1 MEELTDDVILKRII
15 LDIPENSRFYQ
26 REYIEK
32 YQKEQA
38 EDKMLDEENNDEEEE
53 ETTEQN
59 SDEDI
64 DIFLDRDINFDK
76 TIAKAWIDAS
86 KRKNDRVDWSGQDIK
101 NDYDPYFATSAA
113 DEMSSCKIFPK
124 LIFGKVVKLRFYIYM
139 FVTSSF
145 FDNIMTIA
153 VAINTVVLSLD
164 RYNIPADEEAT
175 LTVMNSYFTYIFYG
189 RAWPQTDWTWT
200 NQLSER

>member
-1 MEELTDDVILKRII
+1 MFEDDNSDIEEVQSKPKEKGPLRRNDTILPGGLARQVTKNSKSLLKMQTKSRAVNRVFNDKNSKKKGRDMEELTDDVILKRII

-76 TIAKAWIDAS
+76 TIAKA
-86 KRKNDRVDWSGQDIK
+86 
-101 NDYDPYFATSAA
+101 
-113 DEMSSCKIFPK
+113 
-124 LIFGKVVKLRFYIYM
+124 
-139 FVTSSF
+139 
-145 FDNIMTIA
+145 
-153 VAINTVVLSLD
+153 
-164 RYNIPADEEAT
+164 
-175 LTVMNSYFTYIFYG
+175 
-189 RAWPQTDWTWT
+189 
-200 NQLSER
+200 